1 MNQEKW
7 EYLVKDKDIL
17 LGRDFRSRYAL
28 NSESEIDGF
37 ISEKLNEL
45 GEQGWELILLKGA
58 GDKYI
63 FKRNL

>member
-1 MNQEKW
+1 MELQEKW

-17 LGRDFRSRYAL
+17 LGKDFRSFK
-28 NSESEIDGF
+28 SEPEIDRF

-45 GEQGWELILLKGA
+45 GAQGWELVVLKGG

-63 FKRNL
+63 FKRKL

>member
-7 EYLVKDKDIL
+7 EYLVKDKDVL
-17 LGRDFRSRYAL
+17 LGKDFRSRYAFKT
-28 NSESEIDGF
+28 ESEIDGY

-45 GEQGWELILLKGA
+45 GTEGWELILLKGQ

-63 FKRNL
+63 FKRKM

>member
-17 LGRDFRSRYAL
+17 LGKDFRSFK
-28 NSESEIDGF
+28 SEAEIDRF
-37 ISEKLNEL
+37 ITEKLNEL
-45 GEQGWELILLKGA
+45 GSQGWELVLLKGL

-63 FKRNL
+63 FKRKL

>member
-1 MNQEKW
+1 MSQEKW

-17 LGRDFRSRYAL
+17 LGKDFRSFK
-28 NSESEIDGF
+28 SETEIDRF

-45 GEQGWELILLKGA
+45 GEQGWELVLLKGL

-63 FKRNL
+63 FKRKL